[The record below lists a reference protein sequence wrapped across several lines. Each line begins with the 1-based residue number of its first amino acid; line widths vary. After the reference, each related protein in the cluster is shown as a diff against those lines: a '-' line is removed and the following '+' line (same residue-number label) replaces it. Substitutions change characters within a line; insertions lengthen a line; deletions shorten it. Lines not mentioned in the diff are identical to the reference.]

1 MSTRLPVIKGNCE
14 QWIIDKMKYI
24 ADENDRS
31 LSKEITQACKAWIK
45 KYELENGEIKL

>member
-1 MSTRLPVIKGNCE
+1 
-14 QWIIDKMKYI
+14 MKYI